1 MTMRALP
8 LLCALLLGVGT
19 AILAGCGGDR
29 GNLLPQA
36 DAQAIKVQLQAVQQA
51 AATRQCDEKTK
62 ALSRA
67 RAQVKALP
75 PSVDD
80 AIVERLLRG
89 LDRLRTRAD
98 EECAAAP
105 EVTTTTV
112 PTTTAPAQTP
122 TQTTPEPPPDTTDT
136 THDAQ
141 HPDRARHP
149 DRPGN
154 RRRRVTGPGCD
165 GHHPTARR
173 RRLPPDPGATGGG
186 G

>member
-136 THDAQ
+136 TTTPSTPTV
-141 HPDRARHP
+141 PDTPTDPGTGGGVSP
-149 DRPGN
+149 DPGA
-154 RRRRVTGPGCD
+154 TGTTPPPD
-165 GHHPTARR
+165 GGAS
-173 RRLPPDPGATGGG
+173 PPDPGATGGG